1 MRRGKG
7 FAAIQVALLSLCL
20 STPAFAQTR
29 DATQLRPVDRK
40 TIKQL
45 GEIVAHLL
53 EELYVSPE
61 DGKRIAAQAR
71 ARFAA
76 GAYDKLADPLLFAE
90 TLTRDLREIGK
101 DKHLYVRYDPAAADA
116 PVVTTAAWDAERRRN
131 REERRRGGAG
141 GRADVMEPDAR
152 QAEMLRRA
160 NNYFR
165 RVERLDGNVGYVDLG
180 GFAPG
185 RVARETAA
193 AAMALL
199 SNSDAVIIDLRRCP
213 GGAGDMVEFLSSYFF
228 TPEPRVLL
236 NMYFRPTDTTVP
248 SSTLADVPGRRMPT
262 TDLYVLTSP
271 TTASACE
278 AFPYGLQQ
286 YGRARV
292 VGEPSAGAGY
302 ANSLEMIGGGFTLS
316 VSVGRP
322 AHPRMGK
329 GWEGVGVQP
338 DLRVPAGKALA
349 AAHAEALKKLAA
361 STNDETRKRELTNL
375 ASALEATLAPA
386 NDPRDAQP
394 AQVAQDSTASLQ
406 GYVGKYGENKTITV
420 RDGGLFYQRVG
431 GRGAPMQHVSQ
442 DSYTLN
448 GGDARITFVRDPAGA
463 VVEMLIDW
471 NDGHKDRLK
480 REPLPAQP

>member
-1 MRRGKG
+1 MRNVVRH
-7 FAAIQVALLSLCL
+7 AALTVALLSLCL
-20 STPAFAQTR
+20 LTPARAQTR
-29 DATQLRPVDRK
+29 ATSQLRPVDPK
-40 TIKQL
+40 SIKQL

-61 DGKRIAAQAR
+61 DGRRIAAQMR

-76 GAYDKLADPLLFAE
+76 GAYDKLAADPVQLADA
-90 TLTRDLREIGK
+90 LTRDLREIGK
-101 DKHLYVRYDPAAADA
+101 DKHLYVRYDPSSADA
-116 PVVTTAAWDAERRRN
+116 PVVTTDAWDRERQRN
-131 REERRRGGAG
+131 REERRRNAAGA
-141 GRADVMEPDAR
+141 RADVMEPDAR
-152 QAEMLRRA
+152 QLESLRRS

-185 RVARETAA
+185 RAARETAA
-193 AAMALL
+193 GVMAFLA
-199 SNSDAVIIDLRRCP
+199 NADAVIIDLRRCP

-248 SSTLADVPGRRMPT
+248 SATVADLPGRRMPS
-262 TDLYVLTSP
+262 TDLYILTSG

-322 AHPRMGK
+322 QHPRTGK

-338 DLRVPAGKALA
+338 DTRVPADKALA

-361 STNDETRKRELTNL
+361 ATGDETRRRELTKL
-375 ASALEATLAPA
+375 ASGLEATLAAAADSRGAPA
-386 NDPRDAQP
+386 AP
-394 AQVAQDSTASLQ
+394 AAADSLQ

-420 RDGGLFYQRVG
+420 RDGGLFYQRIG
-431 GRGAPMQHVSQ
+431 GRGAPMQRVSH

-448 GGDARITFVRDPAGA
+448 GGDARITFVRDAAGA

>member
-1 MRRGKG
+1 MRTGKRL
-7 FAAIQVALLSLCL
+7 AAFQVALLSLCL
-20 STPAFAQTR
+20 LTTASAQPR
-29 DATQLRPVDRK
+29 NAAQPRPVDPK
-40 TIKQL
+40 SIKQL
-45 GEIVAHLL
+45 GEIVVHLI

-61 DGKRIAAQAR
+61 DGKRIAAQVR

-76 GAYDKLADPLLFAE
+76 GAYDKLAADPLQLAA
-90 TLTRDLREIGK
+90 TLTSDLREIGK
-101 DKHLYVRYDPAAADA
+101 DKHLYVRYDPSSADA
-116 PVVTTAAWDAERRRN
+116 PVVTTAAWDKERQRN
-131 REERRRGGAG
+131 REERRRNSAGA
-141 GRADVMEPDAR
+141 RADVMEPDAQ
-152 QAEMLRRA
+152 QAESLRRA

-185 RVARETAA
+185 RTARATAA
-193 AAMALL
+193 AAMAFL
-199 SNSDAVIIDLRRCP
+199 SNTDAVIIDLRRCP
-213 GGAGDMVEFLSSYFF
+213 GGAGDMVAFLSSYFF

-248 SSTLADVPGRRMPT
+248 SATLADVPGRRMPT
-262 TDLYVLTSP
+262 TDLYILTSP

-286 YGRARV
+286 YGRAKI

-322 AHPRMGK
+322 AHPRTGK

-338 DLRVPAGKALA
+338 DIRVPADKALA

-361 STNDETRKRELTNL
+361 STTDETRKRELMNF
-375 ASALEATLAPA
+375 ASTAEATLAPA
-386 NDPRDAQP
+386 NDSHV
-394 AQVAQDSTASLQ
+394 AQVARDSTASLQ
-406 GYVGKYGENKTITV
+406 GYVGKYGENKTITI
-420 RDGGLFYQRVG
+420 RDGGLFYQRIG

-442 DSYTLN
+442 DAYTLN
-448 GGDARITFVRDPAGA
+448 GGDARITFVRDAAGA
-463 VVEMLIDW
+463 VAEMLIDW

>member
-1 MRRGKG
+1 MRAGTRL
-7 FAAIQVALLSLCL
+7 AALSAAVLSLCL
-20 STPAFAQTR
+20 LTSAPAQTSG
-29 DATQLRPVDRK
+29 ATQPRPVDPK
-40 TIKQL
+40 ALKQV
-45 GEIVAHLL
+45 GEIVVHLL

-61 DGKRIAAQAR
+61 DGRRIAAQVR

-76 GAYDKLADPLLFAE
+76 GAYDKLSDPLLFAE
-90 TLTRDLREIGK
+90 ALTRDLREMGK
-101 DKHLYVRYDPAAADA
+101 DKHLYVRYDPSSAGT
-116 PVVTTAAWDAERRRN
+116 PFVTPDAWDRERQRN
-131 REERRRGGAG
+131 REARRRERAG
-141 GRADVMEPDAR
+141 GRSDAMEPDAR
-152 QAEMLRRA
+152 QAESLRRA

-185 RVARETAA
+185 RAARETAA
-193 AAMALL
+193 AAMAFLA
-199 SNSDAVIIDLRRCP
+199 NADAVIIDLRRCP

-248 SSTLADVPGRRMPT
+248 SATLADVPGRRMPS
-262 TDLYVLTSP
+262 TDLYVLTSG

-302 ANSLEMIGGGFTLS
+302 ANSLELIGGGFTLS

-322 AHPRMGK
+322 AHPRTGK

-338 DLRVPAGKALA
+338 DTRVSADKALA
-349 AAHAEALKKLAA
+349 AAHAEALRKLATSA
-361 STNDETRKRELTNL
+361 TDETRRRELNNL
-375 ASALEATLAPA
+375 ASTLEATLAPA
-386 NDPRDAQP
+386 NDSRG
-394 AQVAQDSTASLQ
+394 AQVAPDSTASLQ

-420 RDGGLFYQRVG
+420 RDGGLFYQRLG
-431 GRGAPMQHVSQ
+431 GRGAPMQRVAQ
-442 DSYTLN
+442 DAYTLN
-448 GGDARITFVRDPAGA
+448 GGDARITFVRDAAGA

>member
-1 MRRGKG
+1 MRNVVRH
-7 FAAIQVALLSLCL
+7 AALTVALLSLCL
-20 STPAFAQTR
+20 LTPARAQTR
-29 DATQLRPVDRK
+29 ATSQLRPVDPK
-40 TIKQL
+40 SIKQL

-61 DGKRIAAQAR
+61 DGRRIAAQMR

-76 GAYDKLADPLLFAE
+76 GAYDKLAADPVQLADA
-90 TLTRDLREIGK
+90 LTRDLREIGK
-101 DKHLYVRYDPAAADA
+101 DKHLYVRYDPSSADA
-116 PVVTTAAWDAERRRN
+116 PVVTTDAWDRERQRN
-131 REERRRGGAG
+131 REERRRNAAGA
-141 GRADVMEPDAR
+141 RADVMEPDAR
-152 QAEMLRRA
+152 QLESLRRS

-185 RVARETAA
+185 RAARETAA
-193 AAMALL
+193 GVMAFLA
-199 SNSDAVIIDLRRCP
+199 NADAVIIDLRRCP

-248 SSTLADVPGRRMPT
+248 SATVADLPGRRMPS
-262 TDLYVLTSP
+262 TDLYILTSG

-322 AHPRMGK
+322 QHPRTGK

-338 DLRVPAGKALA
+338 DTRVPADKALA

-361 STNDETRKRELTNL
+361 ATGDETRRRELTKI
-375 ASALEATLAPA
+375 ASGLEATLAAAADSRGAPA
-386 NDPRDAQP
+386 AP
-394 AQVAQDSTASLQ
+394 AAADSLQ

-420 RDGGLFYQRVG
+420 RDGGLFYQRIG
-431 GRGAPMQHVSQ
+431 GRGAPMQRVSH

-448 GGDARITFVRDPAGA
+448 GGDARITFVRDAAGA